1 MAVILQTNANA
12 VLHEAVK
19 IMVGYLWHILAVL
32 FRSGYKQAQRLES
45 SRGKRATYFWSP
57 LYYRPLLLDFEVGH
71 LSVMRFYGFCSLQGM
86 QHIILQIQVAVPE
99 KTNC

>member
-1 MAVILQTNANA
+1 MWTILIEVHRHQGQGRDELHHHHQGMAVILQTNANA

-45 SRGKRATYFWSP
+45 SRGKRATYF
-57 LYYRPLLLDFEVGH
+57 
-71 LSVMRFYGFCSLQGM
+71 
-86 QHIILQIQVAVPE
+86 
-99 KTNC
+99 